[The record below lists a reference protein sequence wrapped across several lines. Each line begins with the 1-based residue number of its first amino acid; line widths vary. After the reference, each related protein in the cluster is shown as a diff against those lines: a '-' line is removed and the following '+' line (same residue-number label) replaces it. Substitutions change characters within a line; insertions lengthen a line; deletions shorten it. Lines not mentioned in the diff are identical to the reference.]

1 MNKNKVVVHLMG
13 RDYTLVTDQQ
23 PDKVQR
29 LSRYV
34 DRRMRELAILTR
46 AGENMLP
53 VLTAM
58 TLADELFTAQ
68 DEVNRLRREL
78 DAAKAETKQS
88 SGGAGVVALRRFFRR
103 RKWNC
108 FHLRE
113 TAKHSL
119 RQSLAARTL
128 SIWAIR
134 PSARAAT
141 RGISMRMGFETL
153 WPMRTNEGRKSM

>member
-29 LSRYV
+29 LARYV

-68 DEVNRLRREL
+68 DEVNRLRRDI
-78 DAAKAETKQS
+78 DAAKAETKQDEN
-88 SGGAGVVALRRFFRR
+88 A
-103 RKWNC
+103 
-108 FHLRE
+108 
-113 TAKHSL
+113 
-119 RQSLAARTL
+119 
-128 SIWAIR
+128 
-134 PSARAAT
+134 
-141 RGISMRMGFETL
+141 
-153 WPMRTNEGRKSM
+153 

>member
-68 DEVNRLRREL
+68 DEANRLRREL
-78 DAAKAETKQS
+78 DEAKAEMKPEQNT
-88 SGGAGVVALRRFFRR
+88 
-103 RKWNC
+103 
-108 FHLRE
+108 
-113 TAKHSL
+113 
-119 RQSLAARTL
+119 
-128 SIWAIR
+128 
-134 PSARAAT
+134 
-141 RGISMRMGFETL
+141 
-153 WPMRTNEGRKSM
+153 

>member
-13 RDYTLVTDQQ
+13 RDYTLVPDQQ

-46 AGENMLP
+46 AWENMLP

-78 DAAKAETKQS
+78 
-88 SGGAGVVALRRFFRR
+88 AL
-103 RKWNC
+103 
-108 FHLRE
+108 LRE
-113 TAKHSL
+113 K
-119 RQSLAARTL
+119 R
-128 SIWAIR
+128 
-134 PSARAAT
+134 
-141 RGISMRMGFETL
+141 
-153 WPMRTNEGRKSM
+153 

>member
-23 PDKVQR
+23 PDKAQR
-29 LSRYV
+29 LSPYV

-78 DAAKAETKQS
+78 DAAKIETKQDEN
-88 SGGAGVVALRRFFRR
+88 A
-103 RKWNC
+103 
-108 FHLRE
+108 
-113 TAKHSL
+113 
-119 RQSLAARTL
+119 
-128 SIWAIR
+128 
-134 PSARAAT
+134 
-141 RGISMRMGFETL
+141 
-153 WPMRTNEGRKSM
+153 

>member
-29 LSRYV
+29 LSRSV

-78 DAAKAETKQS
+78 DAAKIETKQDEN
-88 SGGAGVVALRRFFRR
+88 A
-103 RKWNC
+103 
-108 FHLRE
+108 
-113 TAKHSL
+113 
-119 RQSLAARTL
+119 
-128 SIWAIR
+128 
-134 PSARAAT
+134 
-141 RGISMRMGFETL
+141 
-153 WPMRTNEGRKSM
+153 